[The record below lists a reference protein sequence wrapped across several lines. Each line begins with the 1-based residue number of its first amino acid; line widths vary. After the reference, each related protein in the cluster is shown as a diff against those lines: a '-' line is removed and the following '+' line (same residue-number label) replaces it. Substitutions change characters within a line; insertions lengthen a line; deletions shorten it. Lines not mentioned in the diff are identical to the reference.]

1 METISAKEMKKWAK
15 DTLPPMAWQ
24 RVTFRILPQLNQMN
38 VFLHSFE
45 EDNYLLNEDVFKMF
59 DTTFLEIFGKQFAH
73 QPTQIVAPTA
83 IETLAFVPTVVPVE
97 QPIATPAVI
106 TPTNVPL
113 TEELKAIV
121 PSDLPL
127 VEKLEAIFSV
137 DAPLIQKA
145 EAIFFANESKVK
157 KVEEIVP
164 VVTPIVEKVEQI
176 VPVIAPIVEKVEE
189 IVPVVAPVA
198 EIKEEKKE
206 PEKPIEKPFVSIFS
220 LEQLQSIFGKK

>member
-38 VFLHSFE
+38 VFLHFFGQ
-45 EDNYLLNEDVFKMF
+45 DDYLLKDNVFKIIN
-59 DTTFLEIFGKQFAH
+59 DTFAEIFGKQFEH
-73 QPTQIVAPTA
+73 QPMQIVAPTA

-137 DAPLIQKA
+137 DAPLMD
-145 EAIFFANESKVK
+145 
-157 KVEEIVP
+157 
-164 VVTPIVEKVEQI
+164 
-176 VPVIAPIVEKVEE
+176 
-189 IVPVVAPVA
+189 
-198 EIKEEKKE
+198 
-206 PEKPIEKPFVSIFS
+206 
-220 LEQLQSIFGKK
+220 